1 MDVAFTAGMEEK
13 LDEIEDGNA
22 GWQQVLKDF
31 YESFKED
38 LAKAEVS
45 MRDVKRQEI
54 PTDLVCE
61 KCGKPMVIKWGRMG
75 EFIACSGYPECRNT
89 MNFRREEGKIVPEK
103 EEEVPVSDLCPKCG
117 GPMVMKRGRFGRFL
131 ACTRYPE
138 CKGTKPVSI
147 GVSCPKGCGG
157 YISEKRSRRGK
168 TFYGCSSYPNCD
180 FVSWDRP
187 RNEAC
192 PLCGSTY
199 LLDKYSKK
207 TGPFIACPNKECG
220 YRREG
225 QEGQPAAEAQPVP
238 AGAAPVEASGAD
250 AKPALPRTVA

>member
-13 LDEIEDGNA
+13 LDEVEEGTA
-22 GWQQVLKDF
+22 GWQAVLQDF
-31 YESFKED
+31 YATFKED

-75 EFIACSGYPECRNT
+75 EFLACSGYPDCRNT

-103 EEEVPVSDLCPKCG
+103 EEEVRVDEKCPECG
-117 GPMVMKRGRFGRFL
+117 AAMLMKRGRFGRFL

-138 CKGTKPVSI
+138 CKGTRPVSI
-147 GVSCPKGCGG
+147 GVACPKACGG
-157 YISEKRSRRGK
+157 QITERRSRRGR
-168 TFYGCSSYPNCD
+168 TFFGCTTWPKCD

-187 RNEAC
+187 KAEAC
-192 PLCGSTY
+192 PRCGSPY
-199 LLDKYSKK
+199 LLDKYSKRE
-207 TGPFIACPNKECG
+207 GPFVACPNKECG
-220 YRREG
+220 YRRSGDDGGEG
-225 QEGQPAAEAQPVP
+225 GEGPGPAAAPP
-238 AGAAPVEASGAD
+238 RAAGA
-250 AKPALPRTVA
+250 